1 MCVSGAGR
9 GRMDLIWLAAVIL
22 ELSSRSK
29 PPAERGRAPVEQG
42 REGGRLAGPL
52 RAGDLGLWGEMGLKV
67 WYYSTAERERADKA
81 GVWSCPQSFPYVGI
95 PVPHC
100 MSHCFSLSDKH
111 THWGEMTTEWP
122 YAEKDIWGCVYTHG
136 CCLIYRH
143 FYMPGIF
150 FLVTLNISLKCLTI
164 P

>member
-22 ELSSRSK
+22 ELSSRSR
-29 PPAERGRAPVEQG
+29 PPAERGRAPVGQG

-81 GVWSCPQSFPYVGI
+81 GVWTCPQSFPYVGI
-95 PVPHC
+95 PVPLTVWVTV
-100 MSHCFSLSDKH
+100 FSLGRDGNWVTICWERH
-111 THWGEMTTEWP
+111 LRVCLH
-122 YAEKDIWGCVYTHG
+122 THG
-136 CCLIYRH
+136 CCLIYGH
-143 FYMPGIF
+143 FYMPGIDCF
-150 FLVTLNISLKCLTI
+150 FLVTLNIYLKCITI